1 MTTDRDILFERGRRN
16 LSRIGRIITV
26 AAGKGGVGKS
36 VVAASLALTLGERG
50 KNVGL
55 LDLDVH
61 GPSIPDILHA
71 RGEIVASKEGLKPL
85 SVHGIKV
92 MSTGMLI
99 GDNPLPTKGE
109 DKRNI
114 ISFLVGLTNWGN
126 LDYLIIDLPP
136 GTGDETI
143 WVLRALRG
151 LKNVGV
157 LVVTTPSI
165 LAVSVVRRLLSML
178 EDEKIRVIG
187 IVENMA
193 YFNCEGKV
201 YRPFGRFSEEL
212 VRRFKLKVIVS
223 LPIDPSLEQTI
234 YDGGLPHRSSEE
246 LKSAFY
252 RLCEVVE
259 SSWGE

>member
-1 MTTDRDILFERGRRN
+1 MIVDRDPLFDRGRKN
-16 LSRIGRIITV
+16 LSRIRRIIAV

-36 VVAASLALTLGERG
+36 VVSASLALTLSERG
-50 KNVGL
+50 RNVGL

-71 RGEIVASKEGLKPL
+71 KGELVATKEGLKPL

-92 MSTGMLI
+92 MSTGLLI

-109 DKRNI
+109 DKRML
-114 ISFLVGLTNWGN
+114 ISFLVGLTNWGD
-126 LDYLIIDLPP
+126 LDYLVMDLPP

-151 LKNVGV
+151 LKNAGV
-157 LVVTTPSI
+157 LVVTTPSV
-165 LAVSVVRRLLSML
+165 LALSVVKRLLNML
-178 EDEKIRVIG
+178 KDEKVRIIG
-187 IVENMA
+187 LVENMA
-193 YFNCEGKV
+193 YFNCEGKE
-201 YRPFGRFSEEL
+201 YRPFGSFSEEL
-212 VRRFKLKVIVS
+212 VREFGLKMMAS
-223 LPIDPSLEQTI
+223 LPIDPSLEQAI
-234 YDGGLPHRSSEE
+234 YGGRPPHESSEE

-252 RLCEVVE
+252 RLCEAIE